1 MTGAASSAARPL
13 RVLQLGGPM
22 GLYGAERWI
31 LALIGHLPAD
41 RIESIVGTIKDAPGP
56 APALCEEAARR
67 GFGTVVFEAPGRI
80 SAPAIGALRR
90 FIRERNVDVLHTHFY
105 KSDLLGRL
113 AVRGTG
119 CRIVST
125 PHGWS
130 TNAGLKLQAYETLD
144 RLAFYAFDAVCPLSQ
159 DLYDG
164 LARWPGLARRLT
176 LITNAVD
183 VSEVD
188 AAAPGL
194 PVPGE
199 HRPAGR
205 FVVGYIG
212 QLIPRKCVDDLLRAF
227 ATLTVP
233 AQLWVIGDGPQRPAL
248 EALAQSL
255 GAADRVR
262 FLGYRNDRLALLKSC
277 DAFVLPSRLE
287 GIPRCVL
294 EAMAAAVPV
303 VGSDIPGTRSLVR
316 HGDTGL
322 LFPVGDVEALAAHLR
337 RLAADVPARR
347 RLGQTASDF
356 VRAEYSAQRMADRYA
371 DLFESLGRTA
381 PAPRPGRR

>member
-1 MTGAASSAARPL
+1 MMEAPAAHDRPL

-31 LALIGHLPAD
+31 LALIGHLPTG
-41 RIESIVGTIKDAPGP
+41 RIESIVGTIKDVPGP
-56 APALCEEAARR
+56 APALCVEAAAR
-67 GFGTVVFEAPGRI
+67 GFATVVFEAPGRV
-80 SAPAIGALRR
+80 SAPAVAALRR
-90 FIRERNVDVLHTHFY
+90 YLREQHVDVLHTHFY

-113 AVRGTG
+113 AVRGTA

-130 TNAGLKLQAYETLD
+130 TNAGLKLQVYETLD
-144 RLAFYAFDAVCPLSQ
+144 RLAFYTFDAVCPLSQ

-164 LARWPGLARRLT
+164 LARWPGLAGRLT
-176 LITNAVD
+176 LINNAVD

-188 AAAPGL
+188 AAVPGL
-194 PVPGE
+194 PTAGE
-199 HRPAGR
+199 QRPAGR

-212 QLIPRKCVDDLLRAF
+212 QLIPRKCIDDLLRAF
-227 ATLTVP
+227 ATLP
-233 AQLWVIGDGPQRPAL
+233 APAELWIIGDGPQRPEL
-248 EALAQSL
+248 EALAQAL
-255 GAADRVR
+255 ALQGRVR

-294 EAMAAAVPV
+294 ESMAAAVPV

-316 HGDTGL
+316 HGETGL
-322 LFPVGDVEALAAHLR
+322 LFPVGDVQALAAQLR
-337 RLAADVPARR
+337 ELATDLPARR
-347 RLGQTASDF
+347 RLGQAASDF

-371 DLFESLGRTA
+371 TLFESLGRRG
-381 PAPRPGRR
+381 PAARTGGA